1 MSKFDFGTFTGE
13 QDSLFAVSRKYSLED
28 ADRIYEEETGE
39 LSMDCR
45 VVNGYV
51 YFGFGVDDLGEKQH
65 GWFLSYGEPKKRTHV
80 PVYIYKPKEVWN
92 DAE

>member
-1 MSKFDFGTFTGE
+1 MSKFDFGTFIGE
-13 QDSLFAVSRKYSLED
+13 QDALFAVSKKYSLEE
-28 ADRIYEEETGE
+28 ADRIFTHETGD
-39 LSMDCR
+39 LLKDFR

-80 PVYIYKPKEVWN
+80 PVYVYKRKELRD
-92 DAE
+92 DA

>member
-1 MSKFDFGTFTGE
+1 MSKFDFGTFIGE
-13 QDSLFAVSRKYSLED
+13 QDALFAVSRKYSLEE
-28 ADRIYEEETGE
+28 ADRIFTHETGD
-39 LSMDCR
+39 LLKDFR

-80 PVYIYKPKEVWN
+80 PVYVYKRKELRD
-92 DAE
+92 DA

>member
-13 QDSLFAVSRKYSLED
+13 QDALFAVSRKYSLED
-28 ADRIYEEETGE
+28 ADRIFTRETGD
-39 LSMDCR
+39 LLKDFR

-51 YFGFGVDDLGEKQH
+51 YYGFGVDDLGEKQH

-80 PVYIYKPKEVWN
+80 PVYVYKRKELRD
-92 DAE
+92 DA

>member
-13 QDSLFAVSRKYSLED
+13 QDALFAVSRKYSLED
-28 ADRIYEEETGE
+28 ADRIFTHETGD
-39 LSMDCR
+39 LLKDFR

-51 YFGFGVDDLGEKQH
+51 YYGFGVDDLGEKQH

-80 PVYIYKPKEVWN
+80 PVYVYKRKELRD
-92 DAE
+92 DA